1 MSNWVV
7 GITGGIGSGK
17 SLVAELFGKL
27 GIAVIDADQ
36 AARWVVA
43 KDSPALVTIIEHF
56 GPHLLLADGHLDRRA
71 LRQIIFDNTADRL
84 WLEKLLH
91 PLIRKQ
97 ICDFLQ
103 RAQSPYAMLVSPLLL
118 ETNQHQLTQR
128 ILVIDSPEKL
138 QIERSIQRDNSS
150 EQQIRAIMQTQLSR
164 AERLSR
170 ADDVIIND
178 KHIEHLEQQVKL
190 LHQHYLTLCK
200 SE

>member
-43 KDSPALVTIIEHF
+43 KDSPALVAIIEHF
-56 GPHLLLADGHLDRRA
+56 GQHLLLADGHLDRRA

-103 RAQSPYAMLVSPLLL
+103 TAQSPYAMLVSPLLL